1 MTAEASA
8 TREGAQPSRP
18 CSGAY
23 SVPEGVAADG
33 VLGCEGG
40 TAQHDEDEDEVGEDV
55 VVDELV
61 AAHADPVG
69 KPRHGHGPRQ
79 GPSRRASPFSMLGL
93 LSGDRS
99 DGGQLSAVPP
109 MPPPSKPE
117 PPDHQPPGTLRL
129 HTLRALG
136 ATALCRCTTSDH
148 SLSL

>member
-1 MTAEASA
+1 MTAEASV
-8 TREGAQPSRP
+8 TREGAPPSCP

-69 KPRHGHGPRQ
+69 KATTWTQPQAGPEQ
-79 GPSRRASPFSMLGL
+79 MGQPLQHARATQ
-93 LSGDRS
+93 R
-99 DGGQLSAVPP
+99 
-109 MPPPSKPE
+109 
-117 PPDHQPPGTLRL
+117 
-129 HTLRALG
+129 
-136 ATALCRCTTSDH
+136 
-148 SLSL
+148 